1 MAYEKD
7 ALEQKLLDVAE
18 AQLFRH
24 GYKALNLNDVAREA
38 GISKVTLYKVVENKY
53 ALAEKVVRRFLAQAD
68 AEMSTLLAGSLP
80 LEEKLR
86 RGVQLLAALYLRMDK
101 RFLSD
106 LQSSLPALWQLID
119 DTRKGREQT
128 LAALFAKA
136 QRAGVV
142 RADVDAGLLAASL
155 LVLVRG
161 IFQPAFFITHDVSAE
176 RAGEMIVQLVLHGAL
191 TEAE

>member
-24 GYKALNLNDVAREA
+24 GYKALNLNDVASEA

-119 DTRKGREQT
+119 DTRKGREQA

-176 RAGEMIVQLVLHGAL
+176 RAGEMIVQLVLQGAL

>member
-1 MAYEKD
+1 M
-7 ALEQKLLDVAE
+7 
-18 AQLFRH
+18 
-24 GYKALNLNDVAREA
+24 
-38 GISKVTLYKVVENKY
+38 
-53 ALAEKVVRRFLAQAD
+53 
-68 AEMSTLLAGSLP
+68 
-80 LEEKLR
+80 
-86 RGVQLLAALYLRMDK
+86 
-101 RFLSD
+101 
-106 LQSSLPALWQLID
+106 PALWQLID
-119 DTRKGREQT
+119 DTRKGREQA
-128 LAALFAKA
+128 LAALFAEA

>member
-24 GYKALNLNDVAREA
+24 GYKALNLNDVARET

-68 AEMSTLLAGSLP
+68 AEMSMLLAGSLP

-86 RGVQLLAALYLRMDK
+86 RGVQL
-101 RFLSD
+101 
-106 LQSSLPALWQLID
+106 ID
-119 DTRKGREQT
+119 DTRKGREQA
-128 LAALFAKA
+128 LAALFAEA

-142 RADVDAGLLAASL
+142 RADVDAELLAASL

>member
-7 ALEQKLLDVAE
+7 ALEQKILDVAE

-86 RGVQLLAALYLRMDK
+86 RGVQL
-101 RFLSD
+101 
-106 LQSSLPALWQLID
+106 ID
-119 DTRKGREQT
+119 DTRKGREQA
-128 LAALFAKA
+128 LAALFAEA

-142 RADVDAGLLAASL
+142 RADVDAELLAASL

-161 IFQPAFFITHDVSAE
+161 IFQPTFFITHDVSAE

>member
-119 DTRKGREQT
+119 DTRKGREQA
-128 LAALFAKA
+128 LAALFAEA
-136 QRAGVV
+136 Q

-176 RAGEMIVQLVLHGAL
+176 RAGEMIVQLVLYGAL

>member
-1 MAYEKD
+1 M
-7 ALEQKLLDVAE
+7 
-18 AQLFRH
+18 
-24 GYKALNLNDVAREA
+24 
-38 GISKVTLYKVVENKY
+38 ENKY
-53 ALAEKVVRRFLAQAD
+53 ALAEKVVRRFLTQAD

-119 DTRKGREQT
+119 DTRKGREQ
-128 LAALFAKA
+128 ALAKA

>member
-7 ALEQKLLDVAE
+7 ALEQKILDVAE

-38 GISKVTLYKVVENKY
+38 GISKVTLYKVVE
-53 ALAEKVVRRFLAQAD
+53 KVVRRFLAQAD
-68 AEMSTLLAGSLP
+68 AEMSTLLAEALP
-80 LEEKLR
+80 LDEKLR

-119 DTRKGREQT
+119 DTRKGREQA
-128 LAALFAKA
+128 LAALFAEA

-142 RADVDAGLLAASL
+142 RADVDAELLAASL

>member
-24 GYKALNLNDVAREA
+24 GYKALNLNDVARET

-68 AEMSTLLAGSLP
+68 AEMSMLLAGSLP

-86 RGVQLLAALYLRMDK
+86 RGVQL
-101 RFLSD
+101 
-106 LQSSLPALWQLID
+106 ID
-119 DTRKGREQT
+119 DTRKGREQA
-128 LAALFAKA
+128 LAALFAEA

-142 RADVDAGLLAASL
+142 RADVDAELLAASL

-191 TEAE
+191 TKAE